1 MIAGYMK
8 KLQEETD
15 AWGLIAGEKYFVDSI
30 YYGGG
35 TPTAVDA
42 EYYIEMNRRIKG
54 AFPGGNSIEITLEA
68 NPGTLNA
75 HQLDCI
81 RRAGFN
87 RASLGVQSLN
97 DNLLLRMGRIH
108 NSKEAEESYKSLESV
123 VKNINVDLMF
133 GLPGQTLDLWKDT
146 LCRVLD
152 WNPAHLSFYSLQLEE
167 GTPFYKDYRSGGMD
181 LPSWE
186 ENRRMYHFAVE
197 TIKAAGYCHYEI
209 SNAAKPGFECRH
221 NLKYWTMK
229 DYVGLGASAHSYID
243 GIRYANSSSLEEYQ
257 VGRPGE
263 NGKAA
268 SRSDQIGDYLFTEL
282 RLVQGFELADYRRR
296 FGLEFFA
303 DYKNVAEALLD
314 EGLLEKRGSY
324 VRLTEKG
331 MDTTNLVI
339 GRLLNA

>member
-1 MIAGYMK
+1 
-8 KLQEETD
+8 
-15 AWGLIAGEKYFVDSI
+15 
-30 YYGGG
+30 
-35 TPTAVDA
+35 
-42 EYYIEMNRRIKG
+42 
-54 AFPGGNSIEITLEA
+54 
-68 NPGTLNA
+68 
-75 HQLDCI
+75 
-81 RRAGFN
+81 
-87 RASLGVQSLN
+87 
-97 DNLLLRMGRIH
+97 
-108 NSKEAEESYKSLESV
+108 
-123 VKNINVDLMF
+123 MF
-133 GLPGQTLDLWKDT
+133 GLPRQTLDLWKDT

-167 GTPFYKDYRSGGMD
+167 GTPFYKDYRSGRMD

-186 ENRRMYHFAVE
+186 ENRRMYRFAVE

-229 DYVGLGASAHSYID
+229 DYVGLGASAHSFID